1 MPFLHPYFF
10 NGDTMNL
17 PLILARTQRALTFA
31 LLPLA
36 TSAALAADY
45 PTRPVE
51 LVVAASAGGGTDVM
65 ARAFADA
72 ARKHF
77 PQPLVVI
84 NKPGAASAI
93 GFGDVANAK
102 PDGYKIAVVSVNLVI
117 LPALNLMKLTSD
129 DFIPI
134 ARLNYDPSAITVRA
148 DAPWKTIEEFI
159 ADAKKR
165 PGAMQV
171 GNGGVGDIWHVASAA
186 FEDRTGTQ
194 LNHVP
199 FQGASPAIL
208 SLLGGHVDAVSV
220 SPGEVMSHVQ
230 SGKLR
235 TLAVM
240 SEQRLGGVF
249 ADSPT
254 LKERTIDLAIGV
266 WRALAVPKNTP
277 PDVVEVLKNAARNTA
292 GDPAY
297 KETLVKANLGEAY
310 LDATP
315 FKASIE
321 RDRESLKKVL
331 AKLVIQK

>member
-1 MPFLHPYFF
+1 MSSTTLDANCTDGNAGEHGANELEVSVHVFSFGSLEVGSTA
-10 NGDTMNL
+10 N
-17 PLILARTQRALTFA
+17 
-31 LLPLA
+31 
-36 TSAALAADY
+36 ADCFDV
-45 PTRPVE
+45 PVLGSVPE
-51 LVVAASAGGGTDVM
+51 GTYLCCVT
-65 ARAFADA
+65 
-72 ARKHF
+72 
-77 PQPLVVI
+77 PNVVI

-102 PDGYKIAVVSVNLVI
+102 PDGYKVAVVSVNLVI

-171 GNGGVGDIWHVASAA
+171 GNGGVGDIWHVAAAA

-194 LNHVP
+194 FNHVP

-254 LKERTIDLAIGV
+254 LKERKIDLTIGV
-266 WRALAVPKNTP
+266 WRGLAVPKNTP
-277 PDVVEVLKNAARNTA
+277 PDVVDVLKNAARSTA
-292 GDPAY
+292 SDAAY

-310 LDATP
+310 LDAAP